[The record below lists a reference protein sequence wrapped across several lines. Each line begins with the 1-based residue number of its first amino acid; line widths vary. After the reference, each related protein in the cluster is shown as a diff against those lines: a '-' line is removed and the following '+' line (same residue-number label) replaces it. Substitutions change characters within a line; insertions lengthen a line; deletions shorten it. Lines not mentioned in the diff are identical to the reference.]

1 MIGGDEQFTRQ
12 QYYNCKIE
20 FCGNRSRRLW
30 TLMGSLEPASSKLA
44 PLVSQCQ
51 CSPIMIREWWD
62 GVLKTW
68 YQECSHN
75 CKRTCAAI
83 SSNRWI
89 WTGIVVYSML
99 SIRSQWC
106 SLEPFDAISSS
117 VWRERWQME
126 SWRRRC
132 VLNYQRDAR
141 SIRYRSGSSGKDGVG
156 RSEAAFGV
164 FVIHRSSFWARLRV
178 RWTARI
184 RIRSWRR
191 WRRGERLICEWWHI
205 V

>member
-1 MIGGDEQFTRQ
+1 MRRE
-12 QYYNCKIE
+12 
-20 FCGNRSRRLW
+20 RSRGGSQRRHHLLQRFLHVSHAYRCSLFSRTSPSPSLSASQLLLW
-30 TLMGSLEPASSKLA
+30 VPVVVASPPSSLSSNVSIVPTLA
-44 PLVSQCQ
+44 P
-51 CSPIMIREWWD
+51 
-62 GVLKTW
+62 
-68 YQECSHN
+68 SHSVV
-75 CKRTCAAI
+75 I

-89 WTGIVVYSML
+89 WTGTVVCLEL

-106 SLEPFDAISSS
+106 SLEPFVPISSW

-141 SIRYRSGSSGKDGVG
+141 SIRYRSGSSGKGGVG